1 MDQSLD
7 TLRHDAAHIM
17 AEAVKELYPETKV
30 AIGPTIEDGFYYDFF
45 REIPFS
51 VEDLA
56 RIEARMGE
64 IVSRDEAIVRE
75 EWSREKALAFF
86 EQTGESFKV
95 ELVEAIP
102 EHETLTLYRQG
113 NFIDLC
119 RGPHGAST
127 GQLGK
132 AFKLTK
138 LAGAYWRGDSR
149 NPMLQ
154 RIYGTAWACQADLDA
169 YLFRLEEAEKRDHR
183 RLGRELGLFHLHEE
197 AQGSV
202 FWHPKGWTLYRTL
215 QAYIRHK
222 LEAGGYVEV
231 NTPQL
236 VSRTLWEKSGHW
248 EKFRASMVTCQLEN
262 TPLALKP
269 MSCPCHVSLFNQGL
283 KSYRDLPLRM
293 AEFGSCMRY
302 EPSGSL
308 LGLMR
313 VRAFVQDD
321 AHIFCTPEQI
331 LSETQL
337 FCQLLLDV
345 YRELGFEEIT
355 VLFSDRPAVRAGSDA
370 VWDEAEAALRAGASA
385 AGLSYTLNPGEGAFY
400 GPKLEFVLKDAL
412 GRKWQCGTLQ
422 ADFVL
427 PERLGASYIGP
438 DGSKHQPVMLH
449 RAILGSFE
457 RFIGVLLEHYAGRLP
472 FWMAPL
478 QVVVLPLTNTWDS
491 YGEEVLTALKKAG
504 LRAEMDGRNEKV
516 GYKIRE
522 LSGQKIPLLCVVG
535 EKEAQARSVSIRRLG
550 STNQHVLSLQA
561 LVAALEQENHPLSQA
576 TVGVD

>member
-1 MDQSLD
+1 MDQSLE

-45 REIPFS
+45 RETPFS
-51 VEDLA
+51 AEDLA
-56 RIEARMGE
+56 RIEERMGE

-385 AGLSYTLNPGEGAFY
+385 AGLSYTLNSGEGAFY

-427 PERLGASYIGP
+427 PERLGATYIGP
-438 DGSKHQPVMLH
+438 DGSKHPPVMLH
-449 RAILGSFE
+449 RAIFGSFE

-504 LRAEMDGRNEKV
+504 VRAEMDGRNEKV

-550 STNQHVLSLQA
+550 STNQHVLSLEA